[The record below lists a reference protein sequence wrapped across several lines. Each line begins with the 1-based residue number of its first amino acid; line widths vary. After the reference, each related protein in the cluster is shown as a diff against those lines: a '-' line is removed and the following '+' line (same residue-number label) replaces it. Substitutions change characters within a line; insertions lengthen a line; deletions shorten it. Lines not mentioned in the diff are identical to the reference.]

1 MADGGKFLRIL
12 GSIRRMA
19 SIGESDARDIRRI
32 ETKKQTQEVVETS
45 MGDPRIRNF
54 KLERLPGA
62 GRRKTHLKGQ
72 RVLVLGAEYH
82 FVCSEAARQ
91 GAARIVFLTKDG
103 LTENVQ
109 FSESDRVEIVQGDL
123 SSVSGVTFDAVFL
136 PNAQACND
144 LAGTVARIAELLDR
158 RGVLLIEC
166 GSVGSEGRAHWT
178 FAGPPDAKR
187 RYPSVSLLE
196 NIILEDFAV
205 RRVGKGVLSNDD
217 KVKQMILHCTP
228 METTA
233 LVITGKSGHGK
244 SNLLRF
250 FKPSDF
256 PSISTDDFLSR
267 LARATGDAQG
277 NLSHRISEEIGGGE
291 ANWGIVGRMIA
302 SDVELTDEF
311 CAALID
317 TCPLEARIFILEG
330 EILRHENIMT
340 RLTKQLKKKHVRVWR
355 AMPSIA

>member
-1 MADGGKFLRIL
+1 
-12 GSIRRMA
+12 
-19 SIGESDARDIRRI
+19 
-32 ETKKQTQEVVETS
+32 

-62 GRRKTHLKGQ
+62 GRRVTHLKGQ
-72 RVLVLGAEYH
+72 RVLILGADYH
-82 FVCSEAARQ
+82 FLCSEAARQ
-91 GAARIVFLTKDG
+91 GAARTVFLTQDD
-103 LTENVQ
+103 LTQKTQ
-109 FSESDRVEIVQGDL
+109 FSDSDRVEIVQGDL
-123 SSVSGVTFDAVFL
+123 DSISGDSFDAVFL
-136 PNAQACND
+136 PNAQTRND
-144 LAGTVARIAELLDR
+144 LGGTVARIAELLDR

-166 GSVGSEGRAHWT
+166 GCVGSEGRAQWT
-178 FAGPPDAKR
+178 SAGPSDAKR

-196 NIILEDFAV
+196 DIILADFAV
-205 RRVGKGVLSNDD
+205 RRVGKGVLSNEDE
-217 KVKQMILHCTP
+217 VGQMIFHCTP

-250 FKPSDF
+250 FNPSDF
-256 PSISTDDFLSR
+256 PSISTDGFLSR
-267 LARATGDAQG
+267 LARARGDAQS
-277 NLSHRISEEIGGGE
+277 NLSRRISEEVGAGE
-291 ANWGIVGRMIA
+291 PNWGVVGRMIA
-302 SDVELTDEF
+302 SDLELTDEF

-330 EILRHENIMT
+330 EILRHDTIMT